1 MRFRILMF
9 EMNWWF
15 HLLLCRFDLAHEGHT
30 CRRRVILE
38 YFQEDPCS
46 GSSEDECCDVCSGDH
61 DMMDCQKEMI
71 SIIKAAQE
79 IPGYGE
85 VKVRQ
90 CLLVASYSVLYI
102 YMHVLS
108 LVVRWHTYTV

>member
-1 MRFRILMF
+1 MR
-9 EMNWWF
+9 F
-15 HLLLCRFDLAHEGHT
+15 HLLLCRFALGHEGHT

-79 IPGYGE
+79 IPGYGG
-85 VKVRQ
+85 VKV
-90 CLLVASYSVLYI
+90 
-102 YMHVLS
+102 
-108 LVVRWHTYTV
+108 

>member
-1 MRFRILMF
+1 
-9 EMNWWF
+9 MNWWF
-15 HLLLCRFDLAHEGHT
+15 HLLLCRFALAHEGHT

-61 DMMDCQKEMI
+61 DMMDYQKEMT

-90 CLLVASYSVLYI
+90 CLLVASYIFCALYV
-102 YMHVLS
+102 HACL
-108 LVVRWHTYTV
+108 